1 MDFFAGKVV
10 LVVGASSGI
19 GRLFAERVSAQG
31 AKVAVVARR
40 ATTLQGLAAQI
51 HGLALPADVG
61 DEAAAAKVVAD
72 TVEAYGRIDVVLL
85 NVGGA
90 PAIDLRTQTAADVKE
105 CMRLNYDVTVNV
117 LMPCLARM
125 SEQHS
130 GVVAVT
136 SSLAALLPIPEQ
148 GPYSAAKGALRLLVD
163 TARLEYADRGI
174 TFVSLYP
181 GFVATE
187 RVLGDDLDKSSM
199 MSPEQA
205 VTEMMSAIAAGKHDH
220 LFPRS
225 TAVQVRF
232 GMLAPARLRD
242 AILRRRVAPDSR

>member
-1 MDFFAGKVV
+1 VDFFRGKVV
-10 LVVGASSGI
+10 LVVGASSGM
-19 GRLFAERVSAQG
+19 GRLFAEQAAMRG
-31 AKVAVVARR
+31 ALVAVVGRR
-40 ATTLQGLAAQI
+40 ATKVQELAAHI
-51 HGLALPADVG
+51 RGLALVADVS
-61 DEAAAAKVVAD
+61 DEATAARVVED
-72 TVEAYGRIDVVLL
+72 TIEAYGRIDIVLL

-105 CMRLNYDVTVNV
+105 CMRLNYDVAVNV
-117 LMPCLARM
+117 LMPCLAQM
-125 SEQHS
+125 SQQRS

-136 SSLAALLPIPEQ
+136 SSLAGLLPLPEQ
-148 GPYSAAKGALRLLVD
+148 GPYSAAKGALRLLID

-187 RVLGDDLDKSSM
+187 RVLSDDLDKSSM
-199 MSPEQA
+199 ITTEQA
-205 VTEMMSAIAAGKHDH
+205 VSEMLSAIAAGKHDH

-225 TAVQVRF
+225 TAAQVRV

-242 AILRRRVAPDSR
+242 AILRRRVAPDPG